1 MAAITLHFI
10 GTQLQI
16 ALVVL
21 IVAPSFIL
29 FGYNQAVLGGLLSLQ
44 SWVAVF
50 PAIDTINTTG
60 TQKSH
65 NSTSQGACNASF
77 QVGCLIGALSLSLY
91 GDKLGRRKT
100 VFMGAAITVIGQA
113 LQVSATTLVQLV
125 IGRVILGFAIGQISG
140 TVPVWL
146 SECASPRYR
155 GQLGICTGI
164 FISTGYTLCNWI
176 DLGFSYLP
184 PATGQWRAPL
194 AIPFLFS
201 AMILVSAFMFPES
214 PRWLASR
221 GKIEEATASLCHYRG
236 RNSPDAMILGEIAHI
251 QLALEGGRTMSV
263 LDIFD
268 RKDKTRLLL
277 RFWLCMGLNF
287 FQQACGG
294 NLISVYSS
302 TIFENY
308 LHMTPT
314 MSKVLSSCVLSWKTL
329 CCLTTFWTIDN
340 WGRRLSFMVSGAGMS
355 VSMAALAVTTGLGK
369 ITHSMA
375 IAYVA
380 FMFVFNFFYP
390 IGFMGG
396 NFLYTAEDAPVRL
409 RAAMSSLATAN
420 HWLWNLVVV
429 LVTPVA
435 IDTIGCWYYV
445 IYALISAT
453 IPVWVYLFY
462 PETMHRSL
470 EMLDRVF
477 VDAPSIWKIVPMARA
492 LPPGEVSTG
501 TGEAKR
507 PEEEKA
513 DNVEGNVEM
522 REYNRPLTYAEKVLY
537 SHLDTSFDERIE
549 RGKTQLKLR
558 PQRIAC
564 QDATA
569 QMALIQF
576 MSAGLDT
583 AAVPTTVHCD
593 HLIVSRDGETQD
605 LARAFDTHKEVYEFL
620 ETACQKYNM
629 GFWKPGAGIIHQI
642 VLENYAFPGGMMIGT
657 DSHTPNAGGLGM
669 IAIGVGGADAVDV
682 MAGLPLEL
690 QAPKV
695 LGVHLTGRL
704 SGWASPKD
712 IINAVAGTLSVK
724 GGTGSIIEY
733 FGPGTQTLSATG
745 MATVCNMGAETGATT
760 SIFPYAPQMA
770 DYLRANHRH
779 EMADAVQSIVPELQA
794 DQGAEYDQVI
804 ELDLSTLEPR
814 INGPFTPDL
823 STPVSRFGEAAAEH
837 QWPGDL
843 TAALIGSCTNSSFED
858 MGRAASLAQQAL
870 DAGLELKMP
879 LLVSPGSVQTRE
891 TLQDAGI
898 LPVFERL
905 GATML
910 PNACGACCGSWE
922 RVDMPKGTPNS
933 IITSYNRNFSGRLD
947 SNPETNVFLAS
958 PELVIAKAFSRE
970 LSFNPT
976 TDTLATPSGKPFH
989 FLPPASASLPSKGYY
1004 YLSSDSA
1011 YSPPPANRD
1020 NISVKIHPSST
1031 RLQKLPPFPPWP
1043 GHDFHNCLILI
1054 KTAGKCTTDHI
1065 TPAGP
1070 WFRYRGHLENISNN
1084 TLIGATNAENG
1095 KVNSIRNQL
1104 TKQDGQEVP
1113 ATARHYKQHGVPWVV
1128 IADHN
1133 YGEGS
1138 SREHAALQ
1146 PRYLGGVAII
1156 AKSFA
1161 RIHEANL
1168 KKQGLLALTF
1178 ENEADYDRIRAED
1191 RVSILGLGEGEFV
1204 PGGTLRLVVNGGQ
1217 WEAVLRHSFT
1227 EEQIGYFR
1235 KGSALNVMAGK

>member
-1 MAAITLHFI
+1 MAGLTLPVV
-10 GTQLQI
+10 GTRLQI
-16 ALVVL
+16 ALVLL

-29 FGYNQAVLGGLLSLQ
+29 FGYNQAVLGSLLSLQ
-44 SWVAVF
+44 SWVSVF
-50 PAIDTINTTG
+50 PAIDTINTSG
-60 TQKSH
+60 AQKSH

-77 QVGCLIGALSLSLY
+77 QMGCLIGALSLSLY
-91 GDKLGRRKT
+91 SDKLGRRKT
-100 VFMGAAITVIGQA
+100 VFIGAAITVLGQA

-125 IGRVILGFAIGQISG
+125 VGRVILGFAIGQISG

-146 SECASPRYR
+146 SECASPKYR

-184 PATGQWRAPL
+184 SSTGQWRAPL
-194 AIPFLFS
+194 SIPFLFS
-201 AMILVSAFMFPES
+201 AMLLVSAFTFPES
-214 PRWLASR
+214 PRWLISR
-221 GKIEEATASLCHYRG
+221 GRVEEATASLCRYRG
-236 RNSPDAMILGEIAHI
+236 KDAHDEMIMGEIAHI
-251 QLALEGGRTMSV
+251 QLALEGSGTMSV

-302 TIFENY
+302 TIFQNY

-314 MSKVLSSCVLSWKTL
+314 MSKVLASCVLSWKTL
-329 CCLTTFWTIDN
+329 CCLLTFWTIDN

-355 VSMAALAVTTGLGK
+355 ICMAVLAVTTGLGK
-369 ITHSMA
+369 ITHAMA

-396 NFLYTAEDAPVRL
+396 NFLYTAEIAPVRL

-453 IPVWVYLFY
+453 IPVCVYFFY
-462 PETMHRSL
+462 PETRHRSL

-477 VDAPSIWKIVPMARA
+477 VDAPSIWRIVPMARG
-492 LPPGEVSTG
+492 LPLGEVG
-501 TGEAKR
+501 TAETDTRKT
-507 PEEEKA
+507 EEY
-513 DNVEGNVEM
+513 D
-522 REYNRPLTYAEKVLY
+522 RPLTYAEKVLY
-537 SHLDTSFDERIE
+537 SHLDITFDERIE

-569 QMALIQF
+569 QMAFIQF

-605 LARAFDTHKEVYEFL
+605 LARALDNHKEVYDFL
-620 ETACQKYNM
+620 ESACQKYNM

-642 VLENYAFPGGMMIGT
+642 VLENYAFPSGMMIGT

-690 QAPKV
+690 QAPQV
-695 LGVHLTGRL
+695 LGVRLTGQL

-712 IINAVAGTLSVK
+712 IINAVAGTLSVN

-733 FGPGTQTLSATG
+733 FGPGAQTLSATG

-779 EMADAVQSIVPELQA
+779 EMADAVKSIAPELQA
-794 DQGAEYDQVI
+794 DEGAEYDNVI

-814 INGPFTPDL
+814 INGPFTPDF
-823 STPVSRFGEAAAEH
+823 STPVSRFGEAAAEN
-837 QWPGDL
+837 QWP
-843 TAALIGSCTNSSFED
+843 D

-870 DAGLELKMP
+870 DAGLEPKMP

-891 TLQDAGI
+891 TLKDAGI

-910 PNACGACCGSWE
+910 PNACGPCCGSWD
-922 RVDMPKGTPNS
+922 RVDMPKGAPNS

-947 SNPETNVFLAS
+947 SNPATNVFLAS
-958 PELVIAKAFSRE
+958 PELVIAKAFSRD

-976 TDTLATPSGKPFH
+976 TDSLPTPSGEQFH
-989 FLPPASASLPSKGYY
+989 FLPPTSDSLPSKG

-1011 YSPPPANRD
+1011 YAPPPANRD
-1020 NISVKIHPSST
+1020 NISVKIDPSSL
-1031 RLQKLPPFPPWP
+1031 RLQKLSPFPPWP
-1043 GHDFHNCLILI
+1043 GHDFKDCAILI

-1113 ATARHYKQHGVPWVV
+1113 ATARHYKENSVPWVV

-1178 ENEADYDRIRAED
+1178 DNEKDYERIRAED
-1191 RVSILGLGEGEFV
+1191 RVSILGLREGEFV
-1204 PGGTLRLVVNGGQ
+1204 PGSTLRLVVNGGE

-1235 KGSALNVMAGK
+1235 SGSALNVMAGK

>member
-1 MAAITLHFI
+1 M
-10 GTQLQI
+10 
-16 ALVVL
+16 
-21 IVAPSFIL
+21 
-29 FGYNQAVLGGLLSLQ
+29 
-44 SWVAVF
+44 
-50 PAIDTINTTG
+50 
-60 TQKSH
+60 
-65 NSTSQGACNASF
+65 
-77 QVGCLIGALSLSLY
+77 
-91 GDKLGRRKT
+91 DKLDS
-100 VFMGAAITVIGQA
+100 VAIVINC
-113 LQVSATTLVQLV
+113 S
-125 IGRVILGFAIGQISG
+125 SD
-140 TVPVWL
+140 
-146 SECASPRYR
+146 R
-155 GQLGICTGI
+155 G
-164 FISTGYTLCNWI
+164 
-176 DLGFSYLP
+176 
-184 PATGQWRAPL
+184 
-194 AIPFLFS
+194 
-201 AMILVSAFMFPES
+201 
-214 PRWLASR
+214 
-221 GKIEEATASLCHYRG
+221 
-236 RNSPDAMILGEIAHI
+236 DAMCSSAQPTEPSEA
-251 QLALEGGRTMSV
+251 A
-263 LDIFD
+263 
-268 RKDKTRLLL
+268 TR
-277 RFWLCMGLNF
+277 
-287 FQQACGG
+287 
-294 NLISVYSS
+294 
-302 TIFENY
+302 
-308 LHMTPT
+308 MT
-314 MSKVLSSCVLSWKTL
+314 
-329 CCLTTFWTIDN
+329 
-340 WGRRLSFMVSGAGMS
+340 
-355 VSMAALAVTTGLGK
+355 
-369 ITHSMA
+369 
-375 IAYVA
+375 
-380 FMFVFNFFYP
+380 
-390 IGFMGG
+390 
-396 NFLYTAEDAPVRL
+396 
-409 RAAMSSLATAN
+409 
-420 HWLWNLVVV
+420 
-429 LVTPVA
+429 
-435 IDTIGCWYYV
+435 
-445 IYALISAT
+445 
-453 IPVWVYLFY
+453 
-462 PETMHRSL
+462 
-470 EMLDRVF
+470 
-477 VDAPSIWKIVPMARA
+477 
-492 LPPGEVSTG
+492 EV
-501 TGEAKR
+501 
-507 PEEEKA
+507 
-513 DNVEGNVEM
+513 
-522 REYNRPLTYAEKVLY
+522 
-537 SHLDTSFDERIE
+537 HLDTTFDERIE

-605 LARAFDTHKEVYEFL
+605 LARALDNHKEVYDFL
-620 ETACQKYNM
+620 ESACQKYNM

-642 VLENYAFPGGMMIGT
+642 VLENYAFPSGMMIGT

-695 LGVHLTGRL
+695 LGVRLTGQL

-733 FGPGTQTLSATG
+733 FGPGAQTLSATG

-770 DYLRANHRH
+770 DYLRANHRR
-779 EMADAVQSIVPELQA
+779 EMADAVKSIAPELQA
-794 DQGAEYDQVI
+794 DQGAEYDNVI

-814 INGPFTPDL
+814 INGPFTPDF
-823 STPVSRFGEAAAEH
+823 STPVSRFGEAAAEN
-837 QWPGDL
+837 QWPGEL

-870 DAGLELKMP
+870 DAGLEPKMP

-891 TLQDAGI
+891 TLKDAGI

-910 PNACGACCGSWE
+910 PNACGPCCGSWD

-947 SNPETNVFLAS
+947 SNPATNVFLAS
-958 PELVIAKAFSRE
+958 PELVIAKAFSRD
-970 LSFNPT
+970 LSFDPT
-976 TDTLATPSGKPFH
+976 TDTLPTPTGEQFH
-989 FLPPASASLPSKGYY
+989 FLPPTSDSLPSKG

-1011 YSPPPANRD
+1011 YAPPPANRD
-1020 NISVKIHPSST
+1020 NISVKIDPSSL
-1031 RLQKLPPFPPWP
+1031 RLQKLSPFPPWP
-1043 GHDFHNCLILI
+1043 GHDFENCAILI

-1113 ATARHYKQHGVPWVV
+1113 ATARHYKENGVPWVV

-1178 ENEADYDRIRAED
+1178 ENEQDYDRIRAED
-1191 RVSILGLGEGEFV
+1191 RISIMGLGEGEFV
-1204 PGGTLRLVVNGGQ
+1204 PGSTLRLVVNGGE

-1235 KGSALNVMAGK
+1235 SGSALNLMAGK

>member
-1 MAAITLHFI
+1 MAGLTLPVV
-10 GTQLQI
+10 GTQLQV
-16 ALVVL
+16 ALVLL

-29 FGYNQAVLGGLLSLQ
+29 FGYNQAVLGSLLSLQ
-44 SWVAVF
+44 SWVSVF
-50 PAIDTINTTG
+50 PAIDTINTSG
-60 TQKSH
+60 AQKSH
-65 NSTSQGACNASF
+65 NSTSQGACNAPF
-77 QVGCLIGALSLSLY
+77 QMGCLIGALSLSLY

-100 VFMGAAITVIGQA
+100 VFIGAVITVVGQA
-113 LQVSATTLVQLV
+113 LQVSATTLIQLV
-125 IGRVILGFAIGQISG
+125 VGRVILGFAIGQISG

-146 SECASPRYR
+146 SECASPKYR

-176 DLGFSYLP
+176 DLGFSYLSP
-184 PATGQWRAPL
+184 STGQWRAPL

-201 AMILVSAFMFPES
+201 AMILVSAFTFPES
-214 PRWLASR
+214 PRWLVSR
-221 GKIEEATASLCHYRG
+221 GRVEEATTSLCRYRG
-236 RNSPDAMILGEIAHI
+236 KDAHGEMIMCEIAHI
-251 QLALEGGRTMSV
+251 QLALEGSGTMSI

-314 MSKVLSSCVLSWKTL
+314 MSRVLASCVLSWKTL
-329 CCLTTFWTIDN
+329 CCIITFWTIDN

-355 VSMAALAVTTGLGK
+355 VCMAVLAVTTGLGK
-369 ITHSMA
+369 ITHPMA

-396 NFLYTAEDAPVRL
+396 NFLYTAEIAPVRL

-453 IPVWVYLFY
+453 IPVCVYFFY
-462 PETMHRSL
+462 PETMHCSL
-470 EMLDRVF
+470 EMLDRG
-477 VDAPSIWKIVPMARA
+477 
-492 LPPGEVSTG
+492 LPLGEVG
-501 TGEAKR
+501 TAESGGKPTEPSEAVTR
-507 PEEEKA
+507 MTE
-513 DNVEGNVEM
+513 V
-522 REYNRPLTYAEKVLY
+522 YNRPLTYAEKVLY
-537 SHLDTSFDERIE
+537 SHLDTTFDERIE

-569 QMALIQF
+569 QMALIQS

-605 LARAFDTHKEVYEFL
+605 LARALDNHKEVYDFL
-620 ETACQKYNM
+620 ESACQKYNM
-629 GFWKPGAGIIHQI
+629 GFWKPGAGIIHQM
-642 VLENYAFPGGMMIGT
+642 VLENYAFPSGMMIGT

-695 LGVHLTGRL
+695 LGVRLTGQL

-733 FGPGTQTLSATG
+733 FGPGAQTLSATG

-770 DYLRANHRH
+770 GYLRANHRR
-779 EMADAVQSIVPELQA
+779 EMADAVKNIAPELQA
-794 DQGAEYDQVI
+794 DQGAEYDNVI

-814 INGPFTPDL
+814 INGPFTPDF
-823 STPVSRFGEAAAEH
+823 STPVSRFGEAAAEN
-837 QWPGDL
+837 QWP
-843 TAALIGSCTNSSFED
+843 D

-870 DAGLELKMP
+870 DAGLEPKMP

-891 TLQDAGI
+891 TLKDTGI

-910 PNACGACCGSWE
+910 PNACGPCCGSWD

-933 IITSYNRNFSGRLD
+933 IITSYNRNISGRLD
-947 SNPETNVFLAS
+947 SNPATNVFLAS
-958 PELVIAKAFSRE
+958 PELVIAKAFSHDP
-970 LSFNPT
+970 SFDPT
-976 TDTLATPSGKPFH
+976 TKTLPTPSGEQFH
-989 FLPPASASLPSKGYY
+989 FLPPTSDSLPSKG

-1011 YSPPPANRD
+1011 YAPPPANRD
-1020 NISVKIHPSST
+1020 NISVKIDPSSL
-1031 RLQKLPPFPPWP
+1031 RLQKLFPFPPWP
-1043 GHDFHNCLILI
+1043 GHDFENCAILI
-1054 KTAGKCTTDHI
+1054 KTAGKCTTDQI

-1113 ATARHYKQHGVPWVV
+1113 ATARHYKENGVPWVV

-1178 ENEADYDRIRAED
+1178 ENEQDYDRIRAED
-1191 RVSILGLGEGEFV
+1191 RISIMGLGEGEFV
-1204 PGGTLRLVVNGGQ
+1204 PGSTLRLVVNGGE

-1235 KGSALNVMAGK
+1235 SGSALNLMAGK